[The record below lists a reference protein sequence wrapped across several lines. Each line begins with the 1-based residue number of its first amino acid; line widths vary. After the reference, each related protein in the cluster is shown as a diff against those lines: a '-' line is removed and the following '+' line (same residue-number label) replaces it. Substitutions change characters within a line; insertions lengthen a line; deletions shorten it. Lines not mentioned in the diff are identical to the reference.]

1 MLFLHILVALC
12 TILIFGLL
20 FISIKF
26 DVDNEFVTFC
36 APMGFLTAII
46 YGCLYLVEKRKQPSE
61 KTPLKGF
68 MMVLDYFTLV
78 VSIIIICGS
87 LIVAGLAGSFLPLIT
102 GATYFFAAAAAFYYI
117 EENRKGA
124 PVEQSEEQSSEIHG

>member
-20 FISIKF
+20 VISIKF
-26 DVDNEFVTFC
+26 DVDNEFVTLC
-36 APMGFLTAII
+36 SPMGFLTAII
-46 YGCLYLVEKRKQPSE
+46 YGCLYLVEKRKHPSE
-61 KTPLKGF
+61 KKLVKGF
-68 MMVLDYFTLV
+68 MMAHVYFTLV
-78 VSIIIICGS
+78 VSIILICGS

-102 GATYFFAAAAAFYYI
+102 GATYFFAAAAIFFYI

-124 PVEQSEEQSSEIHG
+124 PLDKSEEQSSEIHG